1 MFKKIFSVILCITLS
16 MCFFAGCKQTP
27 VVVLTTKQ
35 AEYPT
40 DVTVIECDATINT
53 DKDYYISNEFELQIK
68 EDGKFIPLKYNS
80 ETEKFGWDLD
90 ARIFP
95 QGPTTITHKIGI
107 KSAYDLPLKEGTYRI
122 KATEDFTETEIYSNE
137 FTIK

>member
-1 MFKKIFSVILCITLS
+1 MKKRISVVLCITL
-16 MCFFAGCKQTP
+16 FAIIMLTSCKQMP

-80 ETEKFGWDLD
+80 ETENFGWDLV

-95 QGPTTITHKIGI
+95 QGPTTTTHKIGI

>member
-1 MFKKIFSVILCITLS
+1 MKKLFSAILCITLS
-16 MCFFAGCKQTP
+16 VCFFTSCKQTP

-35 AEYPT
+35 TEYPT

-68 EDGKFIPLKYNS
+68 ENGKFIPIKYK
-80 ETEKFGWDLD
+80 EDEMVWTLE

-95 QGPTTITHKIGI
+95 QGPTTTTHKIGI

-137 FTIK
+137 FVIK